1 MTPTAPLNSV
11 PIVPAAPPAGPE
23 PSSSATPTPP
33 PPPAPPVEVELAG
46 AVLRVPPGTDAALL
60 TTVLRALRA
69 STT

>member
-1 MTPTAPLNSV
+1 MTPTAPLNFV

-23 PSSSATPTPP
+23 PSSSATPTPS
-33 PPPAPPVEVELAG
+33 PPAPPVEVELAG

-60 TTVLRALRA
+60 TTVLRAIRA